1 MTERVTTSLSDVVPE
16 EALSLPSTDWGRFG
30 PGANV
35 VVCPSNVDEVAATIR
50 WAGATGTRVVPI
62 GTGRHTEGNEPS
74 GDFLLLSTSRMASVQ
89 IYEPGDLTLTAEA
102 GLGISAL
109 SKVTAENRQWLP
121 FDPVDFPRRSL
132 GGLGAAGQTGP
143 LWTGYGELKNHI
155 LGMTVVCGDGRF
167 LKLGGRVVKNVAGFD
182 ILRPVVGSR
191 GALAV
196 ITSLTVRL
204 FPRPVVDRLL
214 VLEAKSLVDLVGPAR
229 AVAMA
234 SVLPA
239 SIVLVRERNVCQ
251 LLVRL
256 HGAAE
261 TADADQR
268 TVEAAAGVPFVAV
281 DGGSAR
287 VLADSVRDI
296 GGESDLA
303 LHAFVLPSR
312 LRELLAIVNNM
323 VDLNVC
329 ADVYRGSLRVSCA
342 SEADADEIVTRVRHG
357 MERVAEDVVVER
369 LPRGSTHSLGT
380 SRVRSDAVLELE
392 RGVKRVFD
400 AGNVL
405 WDGRP

>member
-1 MTERVTTSLSDVVPE
+1 VRERITTSLSDVVPE
-16 EALSLPSTDWGRFG
+16 EALSPPSADWGRFG
-30 PGANV
+30 PRATV
-35 VVCPSNVDEVAATIR
+35 VVQPSSVEEVTATIR

-62 GTGRHTEGNEPS
+62 GTGRHTDGCEPS
-74 GDFLLLSTSRMASVQ
+74 GDFLLLSTSRLASVQ
-89 IYEPGDLTLTAEA
+89 IYEPGDLTLTAGA

-109 SKVTAENRQWLP
+109 SEVTAENRQWLP

-132 GGLGAAGQTGP
+132 GGLAAAGETGP
-143 LWTGYGELKNHI
+143 LWTGYGEVKNHI

-214 VLEAKSLVDLVGPAR
+214 VLEANSLAELIGPAR

-239 SIVLVRERNVCQ
+239 SIVLVRERNACQ

-256 HGAAE
+256 HGAPE
-261 TADADQR
+261 TVGADQR
-268 TVEAAAGVPFVAV
+268 TVEAAAGVPFSAV

-296 GGESDLA
+296 GAESDLW
-303 LHAFVLPSR
+303 LRAFVLPSR
-312 LRELLAIVNNM
+312 LGDLLAV
-323 VDLNVC
+323 VDSLADLSVV
-329 ADVYRGSLRVSCA
+329 ADVYRGALRVHCSPD
-342 SEADADEIVTRVRHG
+342 ADADEIVTRVRRG
-357 MERVAEDVVVER
+357 MEGVAEDVVIER
-369 LPRGSTHSLGT
+369 LPQGSTHSLGA
-380 SRVRSDAVLELE
+380 SRSRSDDVLRLE
-392 RGVKRVFD
+392 RGVKSVFD
-400 AGNVL
+400 AGHVL